1 MNEHFTGN
9 GSIYTKKYKP
19 IKIKE
24 VNEELSIYDERDK
37 TLEYMSNYGWE
48 NVRGYAWCKETL
60 LKKPNMT
67 KKNAIIKEKIVYED
81 DVIRNMYVT
90 EHKDII
96 EISNFV
102 NKTPGSVAYSLE
114 SMGIVDRRQLSRG
127 YFKYVFSDLYEKSKI
142 TKRDTN
148 IFKNENILALDN
160 DDAERKVLTRDDLLN
175 IKSNIR
181 KYMNS

>member
-1 MNEHFTGN
+1 
-9 GSIYTKKYKP
+9 
-19 IKIKE
+19 
-24 VNEELSIYDERDK
+24 
-37 TLEYMSNYGWE
+37 
-48 NVRGYAWCKETL
+48 
-60 LKKPNMT
+60 
-67 KKNAIIKEKIVYED
+67 
-81 DVIRNMYVT
+81 
-90 EHKDII
+90 
-96 EISNFV
+96 
-102 NKTPGSVAYSLE
+102 
-114 SMGIVDRRQLSRG
+114 MGIVDRRQLSRG